1 MFKDESQAMS
11 NIGQLTLQWHT
22 APFGSQLSVA
32 LGENKYILQ
41 TSFHIRQ
48 NVILAA
54 WAERNSHLLLF
65 KLFTDRSFMLW
76 IQYAVYKFI
85 NMFHSPEI
93 CVIAYLRWFG
103 NVDTKFL

>member
-54 WAERNSHLLLF
+54 
-65 KLFTDRSFMLW
+65 
-76 IQYAVYKFI
+76 
-85 NMFHSPEI
+85 
-93 CVIAYLRWFG
+93 
-103 NVDTKFL
+103 